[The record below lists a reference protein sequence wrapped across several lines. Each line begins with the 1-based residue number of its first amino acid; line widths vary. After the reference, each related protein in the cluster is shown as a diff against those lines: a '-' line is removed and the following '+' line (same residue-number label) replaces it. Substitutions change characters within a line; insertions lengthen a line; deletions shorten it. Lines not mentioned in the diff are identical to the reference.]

1 MLSLDTEQI
10 WGYLDLLDE
19 ARFMRRYPDA
29 IGAHAKLLA
38 CLTKAG
44 VSATWFLV
52 GGMALRG
59 SQGQRDSRMAGLPV
73 DWTNPIPSGVEA
85 TAPLWYRRSFVEDL
99 RKARP
104 FQEIGLHGGLT
115 HLIWTN
121 PHATRDVAEAGTW
134 SQWIGLHQSAP
145 SGSPG
150 GWERVFLGEL
160 QPTVVDNQA
169 RAATRKRTECGSE
182 KTDRE
187 TCNGEI
193 GDQAFWPPLRSGGAH
208 DRLDIRIRLREHGS
222 ATAVGSPREDRA
234 G

>member
-1 MLSLDTEQI
+1 MPFESDDVHKPFERGVVMLSLDTEQI

-73 DWTNPIPSGVEA
+73 DWTNPIPSGVET

-121 PHATRDVAEAGTW
+121 PHATRDVAE
-134 SQWIGLHQSAP
+134 
-145 SGSPG
+145 
-150 GWERVFLGEL
+150 WELRQG
-160 QPTVVDNQA
+160 VDA
-169 RAATRKRTECGSE
+169 
-182 KTDRE
+182 
-187 TCNGEI
+187 
-193 GDQAFWPPLRSGGAH
+193 
-208 DRLDIRIRLREHGS
+208 LREAQVRPLSFSFGREQEAYYDLLPAHGIRCYRS
-222 ATAVGSPREDRA
+222 RTVARSFQLGATLSGALARLLDELRRSTPAPARRTHQ
-234 G
+234 